1 MASSARDLLVRGIA
15 AAKAGSNQ
23 EATFFLEWV
32 LRTEGA
38 PDQHL
43 EAWWWLSQV
52 SDDPVEKR
60 GFLEEVLARNPSDHG
75 ARRALAI
82 LDGRLKPETIV
93 EADRI
98 PERLPTSGGEATA
111 ERFTCP
117 RCGGRLTA
125 AKQGST
131 LQCAYCGW
139 RRDLVPGGQEGSPAG
154 REFVVAMAGASAHRR
169 PQDARTFRCQACG
182 APYQLAP
189 EALSLTCA
197 HCGSTYTVE
206 QSDSEELIP
215 PDGVIPFR
223 LTRVEAA
230 RALAADPRQRAK
242 NPELDGAGSRLVG
255 VYFPLWSFNMS
266 GQVRWSGMRYDEN
279 RKKWVSVSGSE
290 LVLESE
296 YLVPASPRFST
307 RWLRGALVFDLKD
320 ARSFEPAFLV
330 DWPAATYQIPMSDAA
345 VTAHAEVF
353 DKIRQR
359 ATLGTPERLRDVRFD
374 STGFSIDSF
383 RLLLAPVWTEPAPS
397 AGSMVRRIVNGQTG
411 AVASSPAAQGWLAR
425 LLGGAKEQ

>member
-1 MASSARDLLVRGIA
+1 MKMSALCLSIGAVF
-15 AAKAGSNQ
+15 AGS
-23 EATFFLEWV
+23 
-32 LRTEGA
+32 
-38 PDQHL
+38 
-43 EAWWWLSQV
+43 
-52 SDDPVEKR
+52 
-60 GFLEEVLARNPSDHG
+60 
-75 ARRALAI
+75 
-82 LDGRLKPETIV
+82 
-93 EADRI
+93 
-98 PERLPTSGGEATA
+98 
-111 ERFTCP
+111 
-117 RCGGRLTA
+117 
-125 AKQGST
+125 
-131 LQCAYCGW
+131 
-139 RRDLVPGGQEGSPAG
+139 
-154 REFVVAMAGASAHRR
+154 
-169 PQDARTFRCQACG
+169 
-182 APYQLAP
+182 
-189 EALSLTCA
+189 
-197 HCGSTYTVE
+197 
-206 QSDSEELIP
+206 
-215 PDGVIPFR
+215 
-223 LTRVEAA
+223 
-230 RALAADPRQRAK
+230 ALAADPRQRAK

-330 DWPAATYQIPMSDAA
+330 DWPAETYQIPMSDAA

-397 AGSMVRRIVNGQTG
+397 SGSTVRRIVNGQTG
-411 AVASSPAAQGWLAR
+411 AVASPAAGKSWLAR